1 MEMPMWIWIVIGIG
15 SFVGLSLLIGFAFAQ
30 ILGTIG
36 REISELYE
44 TETWAA
50 LPPTRAASGKDQDPA
65 EVEAKSSRVDA
76 DVSPG
81 VPGSS
86 QSVGS
91 SSAR

>member
-1 MEMPMWIWIVIGIG
+1 MWIWIVIGLG
-15 SFVGLSLLIGFAFAQ
+15 SFVGLSLLIGFAFAR

-36 REISELYE
+36 REIGELYE

-50 LPPTRAASGKDQDPA
+50 LPPTRSAKSGKEQDPA
-65 EVEAKSSRVDA
+65 EGDAKSSRVDA
-76 DVSPG
+76 DVSPA

-91 SSAR
+91 SSDR